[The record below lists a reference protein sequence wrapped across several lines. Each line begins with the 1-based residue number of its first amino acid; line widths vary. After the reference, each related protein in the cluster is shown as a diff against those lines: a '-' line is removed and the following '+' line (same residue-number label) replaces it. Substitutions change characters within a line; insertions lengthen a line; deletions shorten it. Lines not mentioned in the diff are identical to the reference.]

1 MEEKKLILRQATKF
15 PILLEEGR
23 EQEDSLPS
31 PSKQGTDLAKS
42 AEALEQIRIDTV
54 LYNLFFN
61 DSTKLIS
68 SESTFDPAMRYLHHQ
83 FEKASIYLYLLFVVW
98 K

>member
-1 MEEKKLILRQATKF
+1 MVPCTIKVEEKKLIRRQATKF

-31 PSKQGTDLAKS
+31 PSNQRTDLAKT

-61 DSTKLIS
+61 DPTKLIS
-68 SESTFDPAMRYLHHQ
+68 PESTFDPAIRYIHHR
-83 FEKASIYLYLLFVVW
+83 I
-98 K
+98 